1 MGSSEA
7 GQSTANDFS
16 KLYADFSIYTNQ
28 VYYLSR
34 NAVSSQTDTHL
45 LRTSQLETAGLHQVE
60 LYQA

>member
-45 LRTSQLETAGLHQVE
+45 LRTS
-60 LYQA
+60 